1 MAGNITKLKRQLRS
15 IQSTKKLTNAM
26 SLVATAKLQ
35 KERTRLEANE
45 KHSIVYEEF
54 LYKVLSAR
62 HEGEETN
69 GFLKPSKVDNPLHIV
84 LTSNSGLCGSYNL
97 DLLRYVE
104 KTISKN
110 DAIFAI
116 GTYGIK
122 WLKTHDYMVVKEIS
136 DLDDFR
142 PSSINKII
150 NNIMT
155 LYANDEIS
163 SIDIIYT
170 DYINTL
176 TYTPRTFPLLPI
188 IYDKEEIDEKDILLE
203 PSRDEVLNKLIPMY
217 VSSEIYTKFLESKT
231 SENAARR
238 AAMDG
243 ANKNADNLISD
254 LRIKYNQARQS
265 AITQEMNEIT
275 AGSLRQEG

>member
-35 KERTRLEANE
+35 KERTRLESNE
-45 KHSIVYEEF
+45 EHSKIFEF
-54 LYKVLSAR
+54 LLYEALCA
-62 HEGEETN
+62 HIDGEETN
-69 GFLKPSKVDNPLHIV
+69 GFLKPSNVNNPLHIV

-97 DLLRYVE
+97 ELLKYVE
-104 KTISKN
+104 KTINKE

-116 GTYGIK
+116 GSYGIK
-122 WLKTHDYMVVKEIS
+122 WLKQRDYMVVKEIS
-136 DLDDFR
+136 DLDDFH
-142 PSSINKII
+142 PSTINKLID
-150 NNIMT
+150 NIMT

-170 DYINTL
+170 DYVNTL

-188 IYDKEEIDEKDILLE
+188 IYDRNEIDEKDILLE
-203 PSRDEVLNKLIPMY
+203 PSRDEVLNRLIPMY

-243 ANKNADNLISD
+243 ANKNADNLIGD

-265 AITQEMNEIT
+265 AITQEMNEIS
-275 AGSLRQEG
+275 AGSLR